1 MQVPIRLELVPGLLR
16 VRGLEV
22 SPKRIQAA
30 LHSGAIPGRRDGW
43 QWTLTDEA
51 VEAAERYFRELAA
64 RGAWKGGAAALQR
77 AKGIGRQQ

>member
-64 RGAWKGGAAALQR
+64 RGACKGGAAALQR
-77 AKGIGRQQ
+77 AKGIGRRQ